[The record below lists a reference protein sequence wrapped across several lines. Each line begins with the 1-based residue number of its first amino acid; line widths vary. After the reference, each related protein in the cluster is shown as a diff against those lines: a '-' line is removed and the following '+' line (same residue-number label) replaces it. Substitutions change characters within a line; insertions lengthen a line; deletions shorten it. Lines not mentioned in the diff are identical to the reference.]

1 MLGVIGD
8 VVQDL
13 VVWQLEPTQHATDT
27 RSDIFNRRGGSA
39 ANVAAFAGSRYPT
52 RFIGCV
58 GPDLGGHVLTQEL
71 ESHVVD
77 VRLQQRDKTGVIV
90 VLIDEYGERLMF
102 PSRGASRCIEP
113 VEDEWLEDIE
123 LLHCPAYGFDGGS
136 TATATGDA
144 IRRVRQSGG
153 LISIDA
159 SSVGVIKSMGVETF
173 MDLLEDLDP
182 DFISANNDE
191 CVLLQLA
198 VDGLPG
204 PNRKRLPTTTLLA
217 RAGADPTVIFEPGK
231 QPDTVPV
238 PPVHDTRDMT
248 GAGDAFNAGF
258 LTVYL
263 SNGHNSHAACEAG
276 HALAARVLRSP
287 GATEPD
293 EEQTSASEDGKE
305 PE

>member
-13 VVWQLEPTQHATDT
+13 VVWQLEPTRHATDT

-71 ESHVVD
+71 ESHGVD
-77 VRLQQRDKTGVIV
+77 VRLQRRDKTGVII
-90 VLIDEYGERLMF
+90 VLIDEQGERLMF
-102 PSRGASRCIEP
+102 PSRGASRCIEQ
-113 VEDEWLEDIE
+113 VEGEWLEDIE

-136 TATATGDA
+136 TATATRDA

-159 SSVGVIKSMGVETF
+159 SSVGVIRSMGVETF
-173 MDLLEDLDP
+173 MDLLEELKP
-182 DFISANNDE
+182 DFLSTNKDE
-191 CVLLQLA
+191 CALLQLA
-198 VDGLPG
+198 ANQAPG
-204 PNRKRLPTTTLLA
+204 PNLERLPSTMLLA
-217 RAGADPTVIFEPGK
+217 RAGADPTVIFESGK
-231 QPDTVPV
+231 PPATIPV
-238 PPVHDTRDMT
+238 PPVHDPRDMT

-258 LTVYL
+258 LTAYL
-263 SNGHNSHAACEAG
+263 SNGHDAHAACDAG

-293 EEQTSASEDGKE
+293 EEPSSASEVGKE
-305 PE
+305 AK